1 MEASELAQRILFGD
15 TLEDKLFDGGRI
27 LDRRP
32 GVAQSTP
39 ERPGRPADLHLDS
52 WHDRQRVRF
61 GDVRRFNS
69 DKERGLVLH
78 FFANHELLALE
89 LIALALLKFPDA
101 PPKFRRGLI
110 ATLKDE
116 QKHLSL
122 YIDRMGEIGVEFGE
136 IPVSDFFWRSIG
148 GMETP
153 MDFVT
158 RLSLTLEQANLDYAP
173 HYRDIYKGL
182 GDDATAALMGLVYRD
197 EIRHVRY
204 GLNWFETWRDPTHSQ
219 WQAYCDALSKPL
231 TPNRAKGIGFNKEG
245 RRRAGLSDEFVSELE
260 LYSRSRGRTPSVY
273 WFNPT
278 CDQEAGR
285 GETQHPRGSRYT
297 PTKMVRDMASD
308 LASLPMYM
316 AAGDDVVLV
325 PARPTISFLRNIHD
339 AGFAIPE
346 FVSYGEGPLDVT
358 GTDLVERRLQGLR
371 PWGWSP
377 EACRALAP
385 LFTNLPPGRVPA
397 DETGSQAPEPVTE
410 TEPVEQE
417 AMRALYSK
425 GWSTELLQRLLDDID
440 DLEWICDSRV
450 VGEVCTSTEQVRE
463 CLSRLLAA
471 GLSQIVIKGPF
482 GAAGQD
488 QIHTTSFEANAGAAK
503 TAWLQRLL
511 RDFGAVV
518 VEPWLAGRIDL
529 SAQFMTTPDRP
540 IHLLGISRFV
550 TDARG
555 QYLGSFVHQ
564 KVAGLDE
571 NARRFLYGEGPD
583 GKRLQHLFEHLGTL
597 IQQQTDE
604 ASYYGPIGVDALV
617 YEDERC
623 GQLKLKPVIEV
634 NPRYTMGHLALK
646 LAPRVN
652 ASRTALWTI
661 LRVQDVVEAGF
672 ADITAFAAH
681 MEHTNPCKMT
691 AGGLISS
698 GILLTTDPAQAR
710 AFTSLLV
717 VGQSLTQCMGYF
729 EEFGGS
735 LGRWTRHWV

>member
-1 MEASELAQRILFGD
+1 MEASQLAQRILFGD

-27 LDRRP
+27 MDRKP

-39 ERPGRPADLHLDS
+39 DRPGRPAELHLDG
-52 WHDRQRVRF
+52 WHERQRVQF
-61 GDVRRFNS
+61 GEVNKFNS

-110 ATLKDE
+110 AILKDE
-116 QKHLSL
+116 QRHLSL
-122 YIDRMGEIGVEFGE
+122 YVTRMSEIGVAFGE
-136 IPVSDFFWRSIG
+136 IPVSDFFWRSIS

-173 HYRDIYKGL
+173 HYRDIYKAL
-182 GDDATAALMGLVYRD
+182 GDDETSALMGLVYRD

-204 GLNWFETWRDPTHSQ
+204 GLNWFEAWRNPQRSQ
-219 WQAYCDALSKPL
+219 WEAYCDSLGTPL

-245 RRRAGLSDEFVSELE
+245 RRRAGLSDEFVGELE
-260 LYSRSRGRTPSVY
+260 LYSRSRGRCPSVY

-285 GETQHPRGSRYT
+285 GESQHGSQYT
-297 PTKMVRDMASD
+297 PTKMVSDLASD
-308 LASLPMYM
+308 LASLPMFM

-325 PARPTISFLRNIHD
+325 PERPAVNFLRTIHD

-346 FVSYGEGPLDVT
+346 FVSYGNSLDVLKT
-358 GTDLVERRLQGLR
+358 AIADRKVQSLR

-377 EACRALAP
+377 TARRVLGP
-385 LFTNLPPGRVPA
+385 LVANLPQRQLIAATA
-397 DETGSQAPEPVTE
+397 DLKSAEPT
-410 TEPVEQE
+410 VEAQ
-417 AMRALYSK
+417 AMRVLYSK
-425 GWSTELLQRLLDDID
+425 SWSVELLHTLLQSFDDGENW
-440 DLEWICDSRV
+440 LCDSSV
-450 VGEVCTSTEQVRE
+450 VGEVCLSREQVGD
-463 CLSRLLAA
+463 CVARLRAA
-471 GLSQIVIKGPF
+471 GHSQVVIKGPF

-488 QIHTTSFEANAGAAK
+488 QMRLNTTDLGSSDSFAASVGEAK
-503 TAWLQRLL
+503 ITWLQRLL
-511 RDFGAVV
+511 RDFGEVV

-529 SAQFMTTPDRP
+529 SAQFMTAANQP
-540 IHLLGISRFV
+540 IRLLGITRFV

-555 QYLGSFVHQ
+555 QYVGSFVHQ
-564 KVAGLDE
+564 RMAGLDE
-571 NARRFLYGEGPD
+571 RYRRFLYDGAG
-583 GKRLQHLFEHLGTL
+583 GKRLQSLFEHLGAI

-604 ASYYGPIGVDALV
+604 VGYSGPLGVDALV
-617 YEDERC
+617 YDDEAS
-623 GQLKLKPVIEV
+623 GQLRLKPVIEV

-661 LRVQDVVEAGF
+661 LRRQDVIAAGF
-672 ADITAFAAH
+672 AGTAAFADH
-681 MEHTNPCKMT
+681 LRRVCPCQLT
-691 AGGLISS
+691 DGGLISG
-698 GILLTTDPAQAR
+698 GILLTSDPAQAR
-710 AFTSLLV
+710 SFTSLLV
-717 VGQSLTQCMGYF
+717 VGRSLADCAGYF
-729 EEFGGS
+729 EGFSGP
-735 LGRWTRHWV
+735 LGRWARRWG